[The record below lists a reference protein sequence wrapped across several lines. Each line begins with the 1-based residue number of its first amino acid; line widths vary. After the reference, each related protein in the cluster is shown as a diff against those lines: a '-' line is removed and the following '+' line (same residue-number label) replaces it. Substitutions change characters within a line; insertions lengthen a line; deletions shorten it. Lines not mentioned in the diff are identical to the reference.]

1 MLVYFTDA
9 VTKDKIAVNPK
20 YVVVIFVANTGD
32 HQGKTVISMINGS
45 VVVEESQIDVVGIL
59 QGQIE

>member
-9 VTKDKIAVNPK
+9 TNQQEVAINPK
-20 YVVVIFVANTGD
+20 YVVVVFVLPDGD
-32 HQGKTVISMINGS
+32 MQGKTVIGLTNGNI
-45 VVVEESQIDVVGIL
+45 VVEESQIDVVGVL

>member
-9 VTKDKIAVNPK
+9 TNQNKIAINPK
-20 YVVVIFVANTGD
+20 YAVVVFVLPDGD
-32 HQGKTVISMINGS
+32 MKGKTVIGLTTGN
-45 VVVEESQIDVVGIL
+45 VVVDESQIEVVGVL

>member
-9 VTKDKIAVNPK
+9 TNQQKVAINPK
-20 YVVVIFVANTGD
+20 YAVVVFVLPDGD
-32 HQGKTVISMINGS
+32 MQGKTVIGLTNGNI
-45 VVVEESQIDVVGIL
+45 VVEESQIDVVGVL

>member
-9 VTKDKIAVNPK
+9 TNQQKVAINPK
-20 YVVVIFVANTGD
+20 YAVVVFVLPDGEMK
-32 HQGKTVISMINGS
+32 GKTVIGLTTGNI
-45 VVVEESQIDVVGIL
+45 VVDESQIEVVGVL

>member
-9 VTKDKIAVNPK
+9 TNQSRVAVNPK
-20 YVVVIFVANTGD
+20 YVVVVFVLPDGD
-32 HQGKTVISMINGS
+32 MKGKTVIGLTTGNIL
-45 VVVEESQIDVVGIL
+45 VEESQIDVVGVL